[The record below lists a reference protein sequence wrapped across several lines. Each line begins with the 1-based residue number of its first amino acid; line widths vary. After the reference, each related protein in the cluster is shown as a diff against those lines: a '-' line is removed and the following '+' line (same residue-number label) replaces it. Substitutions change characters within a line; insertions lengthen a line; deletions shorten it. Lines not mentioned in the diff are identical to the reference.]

1 MSEQENNNKE
11 STEIKIENNNKEEIN
26 ISKNEENKEPN
37 NEEEM
42 IEQKEEQNEQI
53 ENEQNNEQEEG
64 EAEEQVEEMIE
75 AEEQVENNEEE
86 QVENEEN
93 INDNNEEEQIDNE
106 ENINQNNEEEM
117 IENNIE
123 NENNNENEQINNNE
137 NNNLVNSNNEVNDN
151 NNNIENS
158 NLNNIPPNMN
168 NNNNINQSKISNYEY
183 QPKKYNS
190 LLQDSKL
197 SQEDRKILDKYNKG
211 GKYNDYKYKNKSIL
225 SYDYGNIGLNPC
237 YSNHYYNNNYNYN
250 SLCDYHDFIPK
261 NNYTYTYN
269 APKSNDKYNYNLK
282 KNYPENLLH
291 NTKYENY
298 HIPITQ
304 SNYISQKPSI
314 PQNNNIK
321 YQINNK
327 KEKSEIKEEENNK
340 KNIPKKNLYHF
351 NTGNRNNNINSNYS
365 YKPIENKK
373 EIVINSSPCDYYYN
387 TLHDDYLMKKGE
399 NQISNNNN
407 YRIRKTYEID
417 SSKYDDNR
425 NGLFCQSSIYN
436 DLLRKNNYYC

>member
-158 NLNNIPPNMN
+158 NSNNIPPNMN
-168 NNNNINQSKISNYEY
+168 NNNINQSKNSNYEY

>member
-53 ENEQNNEQEEG
+53 ENEPNNEQEEG

-158 NLNNIPPNMN
+158 NSNNIPPNMN
-168 NNNNINQSKISNYEY
+168 NNNNINQSKNSNYEY

-237 YSNHYYNNNYNYN
+237 YSNNYYNTNYNYN

-269 APKSNDKYNYNLK
+269 VPQPNDKYNYNLK